1 MRARPRRHALASL
14 AAGGAAANPAIVF
27 DVATGQVIAHQDAFQ
42 RWYPASL
49 TKLMTAYVAFR
60 AVEAGELTL
69 ASPITMSKHAAAEPP
84 SKMGFKPGQVVTL
97 DNALKMLIVKSAN
110 DIAMAIGENVGGTQE
125 AFVARMNA
133 EATRL
138 GMTGSHFVNPNG
150 LHHLDQYT
158 TAHDLALLVRS
169 IRPEFPQY
177 RSYFTIEALGAG
189 KKVLKSNVDLLGRF
203 NGADGMKTG
212 FICPSGFNLVA
223 SATRNDRTLAAVVL
237 GAINPHV
244 RADQAADLLGKGF
257 EQASPPSATLAT
269 LLPYG
274 DGRETAPTCGAR
286 SATGRRN
293 PRSSTRSTR
302 GEAGLCLALSAPARP
317 AARGGQRGARRRHGT
332 GACGLCR
339 RTCRGHCAEH
349 LRSADPDAAAD
360 LPGRCRRGACAA
372 VGRGREGQGAR
383 QSGPSGRLTAMLP
396 APIPVSVLTGFLG
409 AGKTTLVNRLLRT
422 LFAGHTIVSQVRS
435 SSGMRGVRKASSTGL

>member
-1 MRARPRRHALASL
+1 MTRMRHRLPLCALVLGATALASL

-110 DIAMAIGENVGGTQE
+110 DIAMAIGENVGGSQE
-125 AFVARMNA
+125 AFAARMNI

-169 IRPEFPQY
+169 IRTEFPQY
-177 RSYFTIEALGAG
+177 RSYFAIEALGAG

-274 DGRETAPTCGAR
+274 DGRETATDMRGEICDRPKKSEKLDKVDKKGRPVFASPYLHQR
-286 SATGRRN
+286 DRPLEVVKVELGGATG
-293 PRSSTRSTR
+293 PV
-302 GEAGLCLALSAPARP
+302 P
-317 AARGGQRGARRRHGT
+317 AAFAAALAAGT
-332 GACGLCR
+332 APSISEVPIPTPR
-339 RTCRGHCAEH
+339 PTY
-349 LRSADPDAAAD
+349 PAAAD
-360 LPGRCRRGACAA
+360 EAPA
-372 VGRGREGQGAR
+372 Q
-383 QSGPSGRLTAMLP
+383 PSGGGVKAKEP
-396 APIPVSVLTGFLG
+396 AKAAQV
-409 AGKTTLVNRLLRT
+409 AG
-422 LFAGHTIVSQVRS
+422 
-435 SSGMRGVRKASSTGL
+435 